1 MTRARLRRVWAQ
13 FWMKLAG
20 TSSAGRMAVRLA
32 GWFYPPYKAR
42 HALAR
47 LSPAGY
53 ISPTATIHHKN
64 FTVGKH
70 VFLGDGVT
78 IFARSADDSLVLGNE
93 VSINK
98 DTIIEMGHGGS
109 LIIGARTTVQPRCQF
124 SAFKGTIRIGEEVQ
138 IAPNCAFYPYNHGMS
153 PGTPMKQ
160 QALLSKGG
168 ITLEDDVWLGYGVIV
183 LDGVRIGKGAVIGA
197 GSVVNK
203 DIPAGA
209 IAVGVPARVVKSRED
224 MNKRP
229 ETPLAAS

>member
-1 MTRARLRRVWAQ
+1 
-13 FWMKLAG
+13 MKLAG
-20 TSSAGRMAVRLA
+20 TSHMGRTATRLA

-47 LSPAGY
+47 FSPAGY

-64 FTVGKH
+64 LTVGKH

-78 IFARSADDSLVLGNE
+78 IFARGADEPLVLGDE
-93 VSINK
+93 VFINK

-109 LIIGARTTVQPRCQF
+109 LVIGARTTIQPRCQF
-124 SAFKGTIRIGEEVQ
+124 SVYKGTIRIGEEVQ

-153 PGTPMKQ
+153 PEKPLKQ
-160 QALLSKGG
+160 QALLSRGG

-183 LDGVRIGKGAVIGA
+183 LDGVRIGRGAVIGA
-197 GSVVNK
+197 GSVVNR

-209 IAVGVPARVVKSRED
+209 IAVGVPAKVVKSRDD
-224 MNKRP
+224 MKQ
-229 ETPLAAS
+229 AS